1 MENYF
6 ILLGLSFNPIENDEK
21 VIKDAI
27 EKKREQWQ
35 KEAKNPRKQLQAKE
49 YLAKIPEI
57 EKVMLNQATRKLE
70 AEKATR
76 EQEKYIENLKN
87 EILILCIKGFIT
99 EKEFNDLLNKYE
111 QFSITKSQV
120 ENLINVPIGEQ
131 QELEL
136 NKVDSINKELASQLE
151 TYFENLGIDD
161 MSIYSF
167 YNISPN
173 CKAIDVINTANLKL
187 KELLEKGSKDNRD
200 EIEQKISGL
209 IINIFKEDKNKY
221 DNYLKG
227 FRFSKLNKLIET
239 AVSSNEQLT
248 LRILKTF
255 VDICNKEYN
264 FSTKQTY
271 DYVVMHCN
279 IKEYKISQDVLI
291 EINTYDETKE
301 EKPKEVIKEVVKEVV
316 IEKTSEFDTTTMINQ
331 MINPLHNLLI
341 NNKNKI
347 MQISNYLNQ
356 YIEKRQQA
364 GSAMSNIL
372 SYGSFAVFGIF
383 GLVDT
388 YLYLFKQKP
397 ESSSLLLIFLIIGIV
412 CNIFGI
418 ISIYPAFSKWNK
430 MSNSVKKANINNNK
444 IEELYNDFIELN
456 FNLLADNNENI
467 KNTLNNMKK
476 EANRLLKDTTN
487 QYETYTN
494 LSKTYVQKEYY
505 VKTLLMSIAIHIGII
520 AYTIFVI

>member
-111 QFSITKSQV
+111 QFSITKSQI

-209 IINIFKEDKNKY
+209 IVNIFKEDKNKY

-239 AVSSNEQLT
+239 AVSSNNLLT

-279 IKEYKISQDVLI
+279 IKEYEISQDVLI
-291 EINTYDETKE
+291 EVTTYDEAKE
-301 EKPKEVIKEVVKEVV
+301 EKPKEIIKEVI
-316 IEKTSEFDTTTMINQ
+316 IEKAPEVNTTDIINQ

-347 MQISNYLNQ
+347 TQISNYLNQ
-356 YIEKRQQA
+356 YIEKRYKS

-372 SYGSFAVFGIF
+372 SYGSFIIF
-383 GLVDT
+383 GVFSLVDI
-388 YLYLFKQKP
+388 YLYLFKFKNA
-397 ESSSLLLIFLIIGIV
+397 ENSLFLIFLIIGIA

-418 ISIYPAFSKWNK
+418 FSIYPSFSKWNK
-430 MSNSVKKANINNNK
+430 MSNCVKKANLNSNK
-444 IEELYNDFIELN
+444 IEDLYNKFIELN
-456 FNLLADNNENI
+456 FNLLIDDNENI
-467 KNTLNNMKK
+467 KNTLNNIKN
-476 EANRLLKDTTN
+476 ESNYLFKDSTK
-487 QYETYTN
+487 QYELYTN

-505 VKTLLMSIAIHIGII
+505 IKTLLLSIAIHIGII
-520 AYTIFVI
+520 AYNIFIL